1 MVEPETPKARAV
13 REHWAK
19 ITETAHDAIAGKLD
33 ARKKAVL
40 ADTLERFEA
49 DLSPHLAP
57 LVDHLLD
64 DPAIP
69 EPIRNLLA
77 EIADPQHFTGSL
89 LIGIAVGGLIS
100 PMLGAIVAP
109 VVDEI
114 TDQAWSRSPGMELSP
129 AEIALGVLRHNPHL
143 GNPYAEAATSGINS
157 QRLDALI
164 YNTGHGLAIEELLLL
179 FRRGQIDQ
187 ARLETG
193 LRQSAIRDEWFPELL
208 DLRFAPPGAGT
219 VITGVLKGH
228 LSEAEGRVK
237 LQQAGID
244 PTNFDW
250 MRASSGRP
258 PGIMQMV
265 ELWNRGYVSQ
275 AKVEQA
281 VKQSDINPDY
291 MPDVLNLRWY
301 HPPPRSIVPMLRHG
315 AITEARA
322 RTLLSEHGLKA
333 EDVDAFVKEAGH
345 SAVSTAKELSAS
357 LVVRLYEQK
366 LIPRADATARL
377 GRMQY
382 NPVDANLYLEL
393 ADEQVKER
401 ALAAATTRV
410 HSLFVHHKITR
421 AEAQADLAKIGQP
434 AAAITQLLGL
444 WDEELVTNVVYPSP
458 SAWVGAYRREI
469 IDLARCV
476 AEVKKAGYV
485 GMSVKVVIADG
496 FPAGKL
502 PKEVFDLNPANL

>member
-1 MVEPETPKARAV
+1 MADA
-13 REHWAK
+13 
-19 ITETAHDAIAGKLD
+19 AHDAIASKLD
-33 ARKKAVL
+33 ARKRAH
-40 ADTLERFEA
+40 LEGLLEQAERE
-49 DLSPHLAP
+49 LVPHVRP
-57 LVDHLLD
+57 FIEHLLD
-64 DPAIP
+64 SDELPPAVSD
-69 EPIRNLLA
+69 LLNK
-77 EIADPQHFTGSL
+77 IADPEHFTQSL
-89 LIGIAVGGLIS
+89 LVGIALGTIIS
-100 PMLGAIVAP
+100 PILGAIVAP
-109 VVDEI
+109 LVDEI
-114 TDQAWSRSPGMELSP
+114 SDQAWSRAPGMELSP
-129 AEIALGVLRHNPHL
+129 AEIALGVLRHNPHI
-143 GNPYAEAATSGINS
+143 GDPYAEAATSGINRG
-157 QRLDALI
+157 RLDALI

-179 FRRGQIDQ
+179 YRRGQIDQ
-187 ARLETG
+187 ARLQVG

-228 LSEAEGRVK
+228 LSDAEGRAK
-237 LQQAGID
+237 LAQAGID

-265 ELWNRGYVSQ
+265 ELWNRGYTSQ

-281 VKQSDINPDY
+281 VRQSDINPDY

-301 HPPPRSIVPMLRHG
+301 HAPPRSIVPMLRHG

-322 RTLLSEHGLKA
+322 RTLLAEHGLKA
-333 EDVDAFVKEAGH
+333 EDVDAFVREAGH

-382 NPVDANLYLEL
+382 NPVDANLYLDL
-393 ADEQVKER
+393 ADDQVKDR
-401 ALAAATTRV
+401 ALSAATTRV
-410 HSLFVHHKITR
+410 HSLYVHHKITR

-458 SAWVGAYRREI
+458 SAWVGAYRRKI

-502 PKEVFDLNPANL
+502 PQEVFNLNPANL